1 MQAPTHRC
9 HRRVKPAHDDLRRQ
23 GRAREPQGDETD
35 VAAGFMCASVRD
47 KLRRRDIQV
56 LHSCVGELGISP
68 RSTRAAGLFP
78 P

>member
-1 MQAPTHRC
+1 
-9 HRRVKPAHDDLRRQ
+9 
-23 GRAREPQGDETD
+23 
-35 VAAGFMCASVRD
+35 MCASVRD

-68 RSTRAAGLFP
+68 RSTRAAGLLP